1 MRIFRNVRPP
11 LEERTFLEDNAQ
23 FPRVKIG

>member
-1 MRIFRNVRPP
+1 MRIFMERAAHP
-11 LEERTFLEDNAQ
+11 EERTFLEDNAQ